1 MNGKKWSE
9 LGFEFS
15 DMDEDKTMTVKKA
28 NKPTK
33 SKCMYLY
40 RDSNEISVDERV
52 FQHGYTGIG
61 AGQQMVQQVQVPA
74 QVVPAISTPN
84 GSFLVAQLLPT
95 NAQLG
100 QCYYVFNQQVET
112 YST

>member
-1 MNGKKWSE
+1 M
-9 LGFEFS
+9 
-15 DMDEDKTMTVKKA
+15 
-28 NKPTK
+28 
-33 SKCMYLY
+33 
-40 RDSNEISVDERV
+40 DERV

-95 NAQLG
+95 NAQLS
-100 QCYYVFNQQVET
+100 QCYYVFNQQVKRARNDTFLEEVPLLADYFET
-112 YST
+112 ENHNRPTKVLHLYFVELDMKNNLE